1 MAAKK
6 KKTHRA
12 KDHPIKGNSGAQG
25 FYTPFRDLDQ
35 HLGRP
40 SSTANPAKQAAGSK
54 ILPPRAV
61 SEEEIFLQA
70 MRDVVPLPKKSPD
83 RIPPSPPTKALPRFL
98 LQEERE
104 AYAQLADLVAGDGHF
119 ELTWSDEYV
128 DGAILGLS
136 PEILKKL
143 RNGDF
148 SYQDCLDL
156 HGLNRHQASEL
167 VTQYIYEGFARKL
180 RCVLIVCGRGLNSEN
195 KEPVLKQHLVGWLTR
210 APLKRLILAF
220 ASARSWD
227 GGAGAFYVLL
237 RRNRGKAPFICPAP

>member
-6 KKTHRA
+6 KKRRLVKDRA
-12 KDHPIKGNSGAQG
+12 SPKNSSVQA
-25 FYTPFRDLDQ
+25 FYTPFKELDQ
-35 HLGRP
+35 HLGRK
-40 SSTANPAKQAAGSK
+40 AAAAEPAQQLAGGK
-54 ILPPRAV
+54 MPKPPTV
-61 SEEEIFLQA
+61 GEDEVFLQA
-70 MRDVVPLPKKSPD
+70 MRDVVPLANKSHD
-83 RIPPSPPTKALPRFL
+83 RIPPSTPAKSFPRFL

-104 AYAQLADLVAGDGHF
+104 AYAQLADLVAGDGPF
-119 ELTWSDEYV
+119 ELTFSDEYV

-148 SYQDCLDL
+148 SYQDNLDL
-156 HGLNRHQASEL
+156 HGLNRQQASEL
-167 VTQYIYEGFARKL
+167 VTQFIYEGFCRKL

-210 APLKRLILAF
+210 SPLKRLILAF